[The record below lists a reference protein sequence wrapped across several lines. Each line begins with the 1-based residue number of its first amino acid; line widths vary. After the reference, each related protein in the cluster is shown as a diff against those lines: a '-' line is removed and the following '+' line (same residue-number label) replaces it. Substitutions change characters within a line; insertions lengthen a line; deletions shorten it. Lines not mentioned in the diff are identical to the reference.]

1 VVTRD
6 VEEDT
11 LVYGV
16 PARPA
21 PAAQPED
28 APTSESPSGASGRH
42 E

>member
-6 VEEDT
+6 VDEDT

-21 PAAQPED
+21 PTAEPED
-28 APTSESPSGASGRH
+28 APTSTPPSGANEKH